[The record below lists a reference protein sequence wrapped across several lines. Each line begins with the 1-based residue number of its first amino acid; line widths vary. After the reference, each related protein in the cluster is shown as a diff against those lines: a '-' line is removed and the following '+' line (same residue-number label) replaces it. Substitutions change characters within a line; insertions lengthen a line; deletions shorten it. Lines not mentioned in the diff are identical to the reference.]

1 MVLKWS
7 KNHRLFL
14 LSKAILMI
22 LNQIVLCT
30 LFAIIV
36 AAHLENPNLDV
47 EFADDATIITKIQA
61 LLQEHDITNKK
72 QLDSIVIRTVS
83 LFETW

>member
-1 MVLKWS
+1 M
-7 KNHRLFL
+7 
-14 LSKAILMI
+14 SKAILMI

-83 LFETW
+83 LFET

>member
-1 MVLKWS
+1 M
-7 KNHRLFL
+7 
-14 LSKAILMI
+14 SKAILMI

-47 EFADDATIITKIQA
+47 DFADDATIITKIQA

-83 LFETW
+83 LYET

>member
-1 MVLKWS
+1 
-7 KNHRLFL
+7 
-14 LSKAILMI
+14 MI

-47 EFADDATIITKIQA
+47 DFADDATIITKIQA

-83 LFETW
+83 LYET